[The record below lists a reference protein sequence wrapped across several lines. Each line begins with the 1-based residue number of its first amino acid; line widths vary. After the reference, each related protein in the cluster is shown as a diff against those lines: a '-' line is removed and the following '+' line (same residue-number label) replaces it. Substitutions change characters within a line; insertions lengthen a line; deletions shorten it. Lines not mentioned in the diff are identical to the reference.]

1 MSQKVVII
9 GHGST
14 SRLGIVRSLSEID
27 CEITL
32 VVMSFL
38 GSKDNPD
45 KTTPFDCYSRY
56 VHHVYYNYYK
66 DGEGL
71 VRLLMDKCTDPEQKV
86 VLLPDSDFSAAVID
100 DHSEMLKE
108 YFVFPHIINE
118 PHSVRYWMNKSNQK
132 KLAEELGLH
141 YSKGTKIEVKDG
153 VYSWP
158 VMVSYPCFTKALVT
172 ISGGKQ
178 YFRKCENETD
188 LRKLLAYVA
197 SREDASILAEE
208 YINIETEYALLG
220 FSDGKEVVIPGIIK
234 FITNSKSHFGIAM
247 KGEIMPVTGFEDL
260 LEQFKQFV
268 LRVGFVGVF
277 DIDFFWGDG
286 KWWFGELNLRFG
298 GSGYAIT
305 KMGVNLPVMLV
316 KCLTGLRYSD
326 MPKQIEGTATY
337 VNERMCMDDW
347 YRGTISTKE
356 YRDIL
361 RSADI
366 SFVRDNDDRK
376 PQKAFEKMFRKMQL
390 KKTIKSMLGK

>member
-1 MSQKVVII
+1 MSQKVVIV

-56 VHHVYYNYYK
+56 VSHVYYNYYK

-71 VRLLMDKCTDPEQKV
+71 IRLLIDKCADPEQKV

-100 DHSEMLKE
+100 NHREMLKDS
-108 YFVFPHIINE
+108 FVFPHVINE
-118 PHSVRYWMNKSNQK
+118 PHSVQYWMNKSNQK

-141 YSKGTKIEVKDG
+141 YSKGTTIEVKDG
-153 VYSWP
+153 TYSWP
-158 VMVSYPCFTKALVT
+158 VLVSYPCFTKALVT

-178 YFRKCENETD
+178 YFRKCDSETD

-220 FSDGKEVVIPGIIK
+220 FSDGKEVIIPGIIK

-247 KGEIMPVTGFEDL
+247 KGEILPVTGFEDL
-260 LEQFKQFV
+260 LEQFKRFV

-305 KMGVNLPVMLV
+305 KMCVNLPVMLV
-316 KCLTGLRYSD
+316 KHLTGLSYSD
-326 MPKQIEGTATY
+326 MPKQINGAATY
-337 VNERMCMDDW
+337 VNERMCVDDW
-347 YRGTISTKE
+347 YRGTITTKE
-356 YRDIL
+356 YWDVL

-366 SFVRDNDDRK
+366 SFVRDDKDPK

-390 KKTIKSMLGK
+390 KKTIKTILGR

>member
-1 MSQKVVII
+1 MSQKVVIV

-56 VHHVYYNYYK
+56 VSHVYYNYYK

-71 VRLLMDKCTDPEQKV
+71 IRLLIDKCADPEQKV

-100 DHSEMLKE
+100 NHREMLKDS
-108 YFVFPHIINE
+108 FVFPHVINE
-118 PHSVRYWMNKSNQK
+118 PHSVQYWMNKSNQK

-141 YSKGTKIEVKDG
+141 YSKGTTIEVKDG
-153 VYSWP
+153 TYSWP
-158 VMVSYPCFTKALVT
+158 VLVSYPCFTKALVT

-178 YFRKCENETD
+178 YFRKCDCETD
-188 LRKLLAYVA
+188 LRKLLSYVA

-220 FSDGKEVVIPGIIK
+220 FSDGREVVIPGVIK

-247 KGEIMPVTGFEDL
+247 KGEILPVTGFEDL
-260 LEQFKQFV
+260 LEQFKRFV
-268 LRVGFVGVF
+268 LHVGFVGVF

-298 GSGYAIT
+298 GSGYAVT

-316 KCLTGLRYSD
+316 KCLTGKSYVD
-326 MPKQIEGTATY
+326 MPKHIEGSATY
-337 VNERMCMDDW
+337 INERMCLDDW
-347 YRGTISTKE
+347 YRGIITTKE
-356 YRDIL
+356 YHKI
-361 RSADI
+361 SGNADI
-366 SFVRDNDDRK
+366 SFVRDDTDTK
-376 PQKAFEKMFRKMQL
+376 PQKVFERMFRKMQL
-390 KKTIKSMLGK
+390 KKTIKSILGK